1 MEDFASKSDQELVIM
16 ALNKADD
23 FLYLMKR
30 YEAKL
35 LSYIRR
41 LSNLPVEDAQDI
53 LQEVFIKVYKNLRG
67 YDSGLKFSSWIYRI
81 THNEVISR
89 FRKNQARPQTVSW
102 DLDEG
107 LLNKL
112 STDMQ
117 IEKMIDQQFLQENF
131 SVALNDLDDKYR
143 QVLILKFYEDKDY
156 TEISDILKKP
166 SGTIATLINRGKKHL
181 KDKLLNSNLKYDR

>member
-30 YEAKL
+30 YETKL
-35 LSYIRR
+35 ISYIRR

-131 SVALNDLDDKYR
+131 SVVLNDLDDKYR

-166 SGTIATLINRGKKHL
+166 SGTIATLINRGKKTP
-181 KDKLLNSNLKYDR
+181 KEQVIK